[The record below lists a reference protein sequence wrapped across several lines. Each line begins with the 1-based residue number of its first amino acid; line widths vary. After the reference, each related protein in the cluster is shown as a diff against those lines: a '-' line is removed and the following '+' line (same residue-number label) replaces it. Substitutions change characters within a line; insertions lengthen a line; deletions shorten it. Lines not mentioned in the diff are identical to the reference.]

1 MSSEG
6 TKPIVRRLPAQAT
19 SASEARGLV
28 RRLLVEAGRDDLG
41 EPAALLVSEVVTNAL
56 LHAGTPVDLRLSYEH
71 GSLLA
76 QVGDGTPHL
85 PSMRRYGSTS
95 GTGRGLRL
103 LDQMAD
109 EWGVTTR
116 AGGKTVWFRLSVA
129 DRGIDSPSAAGPGR
143 SGKGDNRDHPGR
155 LAVELRNMPLL
166 LHAAWQEYAE
176 TLLREFLLLTI
187 GGADGDA
194 SLQVHARATAAIA
207 VLEEHVPRVQVAF
220 DPEQLM
226 QDATEPQVSV
236 DVVHLP
242 VSMAAAHDFDILD
255 RAIERAIGLA
265 GAGMLLTPPSQP
277 EIQEFRRWICAQVR
291 EQAAGRPPTAWSME
305 REPPA
310 EVYLRLVWDAAP
322 VSRGAHRQDR
332 RRRGQPDRRRQP
344 GRPRHPRVRRTRRP
358 DRLPDRRDRARPVP
372 AGSRRRVHDVP
383 AHRPPSADR
392 RTRDGAGA
400 AQGRLRGRD
409 RAARLGAS
417 GWPGQTGLRRRPAT
431 CLTRG
436 RVGLCSG

>member
-226 QDATEPQVSV
+226 QDATEPLVSV
-236 DVVHLP
+236 DVVHLS
-242 VSMAAAHDFDILD
+242 VTMAAAHDFDILD

-322 VSRGAHRQDR
+322 VSEAPTGRIAADEANRIVAVSPAALDILGYDAPADLIGCRIAAIV
-332 RRRGQPDRRRQP
+332 PDRFRQAHVA
-344 GRPRHPRVRRTRRP
+344 GFTMFLHTGRRP
-358 DRLPDRRDRARPVP
+358 LIDVPVTVPALRKDGSEVEIELLVSVQQAGRGKRVFVADLRPV
-372 AGSRRRVHDVP
+372 
-383 AHRPPSADR
+383 
-392 RTRDGAGA
+392 
-400 AQGRLRGRD
+400 
-409 RAARLGAS
+409 
-417 GWPGQTGLRRRPAT
+417 
-431 CLTRG
+431 
-436 RVGLCSG
+436 